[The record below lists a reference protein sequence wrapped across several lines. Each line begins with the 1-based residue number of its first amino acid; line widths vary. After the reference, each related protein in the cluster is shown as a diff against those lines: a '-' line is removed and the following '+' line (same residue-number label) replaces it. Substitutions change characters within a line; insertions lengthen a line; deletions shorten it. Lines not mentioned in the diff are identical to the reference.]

1 MTKVPPPSLLNT
13 VGVGGSKMFFHC
25 HQAVIMLSTQELLI
39 MLAIQEFSTGVKWAL
54 KDPEAPL
61 LDL

>member
-1 MTKVPPPSLLNT
+1 
-13 VGVGGSKMFFHC
+13 MFYHR